1 MTDGASGGTR
11 AVVAGH
17 GTFAEGIRS
26 AVEQISGRGDCFIA
40 VSNAGLGP
48 KEIEAVL
55 RDALARSGARHIF
68 TDLPAG
74 SCTMA
79 ARRLQREDPALT
91 VVTGAALPTIL
102 SYACGGDLGKAAE
115 QGREA
120 LTVLEGKRDA

>member
-1 MTDGASGGTR
+1 MSDPVKAI
-11 AVVAGH
+11 VAGH
-17 GTFAEGIRS
+17 GSFAEGIRS
-26 AVEQISGRGDCFIA
+26 AIEQISGRGDCFVAI
-40 VSNAGLGP
+40 SNAGLAP
-48 KEIEAVL
+48 AEIEAAL
-55 RDALARSGARHIF
+55 RDAMARTGSKLIF

-79 ARRLQREDPALT
+79 ARRLQREDPTIT